1 MEISTTMKKII
12 LLIGILVS
20 VTAAHVVFGQV
31 TEGIISYEDKVNVHR
46 TLPEDRQ
53 EMKDMIPE
61 FRTSQQHLAFNA
73 DESLYKPL
81 EEDVADEDIEGPGM
95 RMRFR
100 RSQSEFYVNQAE
112 SRRAVL
118 QEFMGKK
125 YLIEDSLR
133 IIPWKFSNDVR
144 EIKGYQCKKATY
156 YNEERKQNITAWYTD
171 KLRPFLGPE
180 SFTTLPGAVLMID
193 INDGERMVTATK
205 IEGRPVKKNEL
216 RLTPG
221 GTKITEAEFR
231 KTREEQIEKMKA
243 NGGNI
248 IIRN

>member
-1 MEISTTMKKII
+1 MKKII

-31 TEGIISYEDKVNVHR
+31 TEGIISYEDKVNIHK
-46 TLPEDRQ
+46 TLPPERQ
-53 EMKDMIPE
+53 EMKDMIPQ
-61 FRTSQQHLAFNA
+61 FRTSQQQLAFNA

-100 RSQSEFYVNQAE
+100 MPQNEFYVNQSE

-125 YLIEDSLR
+125 YLIEDSLK
-133 IIPWKFSNDVR
+133 IIPWKFSNEIK

-156 YNEERKQNITAWYTD
+156 YNEERKQDITAWYTD

-193 INDGERMVTATK
+193 INDGERTVTATK

-216 RLTPG
+216 KLTAG
-221 GTKITEAEFR
+221 GTKTTEAEFR
-231 KTREEQIEKMKA
+231 KTRDEQIQKMRA

>member
-12 LLIGILVS
+12 LLLGVLVS
-20 VTAAHVVFGQV
+20 LTAAHVVFGQV
-31 TEGIISYEDKVNVHR
+31 TEGLITFEDKVNVHR
-46 TLPEDRQ
+46 TLPAERR
-53 EMKDMIPE
+53 EMKNMIPE
-61 FRTSQQHLAFNA
+61 FRITQQQLTFNSE
-73 DESLYKPL
+73 ESLYKPL
-81 EEDVADEDIEGPGM
+81 EEDVADEDIEGAGM

-100 RSQSEFYVNQAE
+100 TPQNEYYINQGQ
-112 SRRAVL
+112 SRRSVL

-125 YLIEDSLR
+125 YLIEDSLKV
-133 IIPWKFSNDVR
+133 IPWKFDSEMK
-144 EIKGYQCKKATY
+144 EIKDYQCKKATW

-180 SFTTLPGAVLMID
+180 GFATLPGAVLMID

-205 IEGRPVKKNEL
+205 IEARPVKKSEL
-216 RLTPG
+216 KLSG
-221 GTKITEAEFR
+221 GGVKTTQEEFTKIR
-231 KTREEQIEKMKA
+231 DEQMERMRA